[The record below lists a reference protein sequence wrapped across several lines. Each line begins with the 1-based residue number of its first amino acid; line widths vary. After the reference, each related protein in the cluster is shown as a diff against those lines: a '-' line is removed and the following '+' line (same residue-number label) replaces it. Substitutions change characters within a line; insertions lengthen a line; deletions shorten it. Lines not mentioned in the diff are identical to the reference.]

1 MKKRLIF
8 LISIVIISSFS
19 IAFAQIKTADYEIPY
34 GARELIDLNN
44 QNLVLVRLHE
54 TSRVSF
60 RYPGRTKNTMQV
72 NNISKYGINV
82 TMLGDAFDPGLD
94 VFIKAEDYYRVFANK
109 DKIPDVVIEPKV
121 YQLNEDPTQRTVVVL
136 LRTVEII
143 QGNSPTNNPVEVKG
157 NKFDSK
163 NPQRYLKEAKDRH
176 RQLKRA
182 EGIVLRKSKQALL
195 NDFGRLS
202 LPDYSQEIFLYSSII
217 IGAILLG
224 LLYFYFERKNNK
236 SNKENLSSEFKN

>member
-157 NKFDSK
+157 NKVSGSAVTTVEEK
-163 NPQRYLKEAKDRH
+163 
-176 RQLKRA
+176 
-182 EGIVLRKSKQALL
+182 
-195 NDFGRLS
+195 
-202 LPDYSQEIFLYSSII
+202 DYSQEIFLYSSII

>member
-1 MKKRLIF
+1 MITKCHNSKYRMHNLKVLIFITFLKPSKDLIMMKKKPIFLIF
-8 LISIVIISSFS
+8 LVLISTFT

-34 GARELIDLNN
+34 GGRELIDLNN

-143 QGNSPTNNPVEVKG
+143 QGNAPTNNPVEVKG
-157 NKFDSK
+157 NKVSGS
-163 NPQRYLKEAKDRH
+163 AVT
-176 RQLKRA
+176 
-182 EGIVLRKSKQALL
+182 IVEEK
-195 NDFGRLS
+195 
-202 LPDYSQEIFLYSSII
+202 DYSKEIFLYSSII